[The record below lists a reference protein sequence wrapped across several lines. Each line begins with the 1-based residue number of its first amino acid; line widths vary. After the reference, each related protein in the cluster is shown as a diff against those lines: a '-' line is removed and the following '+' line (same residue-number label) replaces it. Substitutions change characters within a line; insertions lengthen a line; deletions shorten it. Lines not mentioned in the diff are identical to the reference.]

1 MTSVSVEPQHFGLY
15 PYDIYRQGERAMAA
29 DKTTIEKLLR
39 VIAQS
44 LERQAAA
51 TEAIAARLSEIKV
64 AIERKRLTSDTWL
77 RE

>member
-1 MTSVSVEPQHFGLY
+1 
-15 PYDIYRQGERAMAA
+15 MAA

-64 AIERKRLTSDTWL
+64 AIERKRLTSNTWL

>member
-1 MTSVSVEPQHFGLY
+1 
-15 PYDIYRQGERAMAA
+15 MAA
-29 DKTTIEKLLR
+29 GKTTIELLR

-64 AIERKRLTSDTWL
+64 AIERKRLTSNPSS

>member
-1 MTSVSVEPQHFGLY
+1 
-15 PYDIYRQGERAMAA
+15 MAA
-29 DKTTIEKLLR
+29 DKTTVETLLR

-51 TEAIAARLSEIKV
+51 TEAIAARLSEIKA
-64 AIERKRLTSDTWL
+64 AIERKRLTSNASL

>member
-1 MTSVSVEPQHFGLY
+1 
-15 PYDIYRQGERAMAA
+15 MAA
-29 DKTTIEKLLR
+29 DKTNIETLLR

-51 TEAIAARLSEIKV
+51 TEAIAARLGEIKV
-64 AIERKRLTSDTWL
+64 AIERKRFTSNTSS